1 MIWDLFVH
9 RTAVGTISKT
19 RADFFPWAKLEHYFY
34 LVPMNLS
41 VHFSFNQWIISFHK
55 SKLVRKNV
63 HVFMISP
70 FTILFAFFKNATNEL
85 YSPRTCLILWILPI
99 TRMLQIMW
107 INATQYPIVRAQWLE
122 ATLIPWNV
130 KVKQLWSLSCYSNFF
145 LSLGSW
151 TLCPLVQILWSEIT

>member
-70 FTILFAFFKNATNEL
+70 FTILFAFFKNASNEL
-85 YSPRTCLILWILPI
+85 YSPRTCLNSSDTSNNSYVTNNVNKCYTVSYSESSVIGSHSYS
-99 TRMLQIMW
+99 MEHKS
-107 INATQYPIVRAQWLE
+107 E
-122 ATLIPWNV
+122 ATVISFVL
-130 KVKQLWSLSCYSNFF
+130 F
-145 LSLGSW
+145 
-151 TLCPLVQILWSEIT
+151 